1 MRKGR
6 GRKRLGIGRKREG
19 TEVKEMKG
27 YKRMGRMEGVEG
39 GERIGKREGGLD
51 LEPPGPPSS

>member
-1 MRKGR
+1 
-6 GRKRLGIGRKREG
+6 LGIGRKREG
-19 TEVKEMKG
+19 REGKGVKG
-27 YKRMGRMEGVEG
+27 YKRMGRREGVEG